1 MSETELAILTEKIR
15 SILTEMPYNKA
26 HSDIMSFEDSSLCEL
41 LRASIIENDEDA
53 EFVNLS
59 TLLADLKNELC
70 ANHDCIEIQTELP
83 TIFVN
88 KTRIREVFFNL
99 LLNSIAA
106 IRKEGNKIEVGCSS
120 DEKQFVFC
128 VKDNGCGM
136 CEKQSKQL
144 FQIAIQTSNNNIKPR
159 IKLGLFVVQ
168 SIISFYQ
175 GSVWFKTTVG
185 NGSCFYFSLP
195 RFEIAQNNDDRF
207 I

>member
-1 MSETELAILTEKIR
+1 MSEVELEMLTEKIR
-15 SILTEMPYNKA
+15 MVLTEMPYNTS
-26 HSDIMSFEDSSLCEL
+26 HSEAMSFEDSPVCQF
-41 LRASIIENDEDA
+41 LRTSIIENDEDA

-59 TLLADLKNELC
+59 TLLADLRNELC

-83 TIFVN
+83 TIFIN

-99 LLNSIAA
+99 LLNSLAA
-106 IRKEGNKIEVGCSS
+106 IRNDGDKIEVGCSS
-120 DEKQFVFC
+120 DEKKFVFYI
-128 VKDNGCGM
+128 KDNGCGLS
-136 CEKQSKQL
+136 EEHSKQL
-144 FQIAIQTSNNNIKPR
+144 FQIAIQASSNNIKPR

-185 NGSCFYFSLP
+185 KGSCFYFSLP
-195 RFEIAQNNDDRF
+195 RFEIEQDNSDRF